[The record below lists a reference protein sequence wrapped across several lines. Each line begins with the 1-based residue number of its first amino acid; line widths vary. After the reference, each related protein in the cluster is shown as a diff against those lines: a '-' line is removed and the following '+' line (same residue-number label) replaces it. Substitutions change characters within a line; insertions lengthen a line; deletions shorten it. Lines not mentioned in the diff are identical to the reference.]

1 MTVTRDQIVATARSY
16 LGVRYH
22 HQGRNRAG
30 LDCIGLVLVV
40 GWDLGLTAL
49 DYDGYGTTP
58 DGAMM
63 RAELEKHMRRIP
75 VAEALP
81 GDVLLMRWERDPR
94 HLAIVT
100 EMADGPG
107 IIHAHNRKSNYGVV
121 EHVIDATW
129 RARAVAAYAW
139 PGVGA

>member
-1 MTVTRDQIVATARSY
+1 MTTRADIVAAARSY
-16 LGVRYH
+16 KGVPYH

-58 DGAMM
+58 DGRMM

-75 VAEALP
+75 VAEAQP
-81 GDVLLMRWERDPR
+81 GDVLLMRWESDPR
-94 HLAIVT
+94 HLAIVI
-100 EMADGPG
+100 ELPEGPA
-107 IIHAHNRKSNYGVV
+107 IIHAHNRKSNYSVV

-129 RARAVAAYAW
+129 RARTVAAYAW
-139 PGVGA
+139 PGVVA